1 MQKRKALGT
10 RHLQGS
16 RWHLMEARG
25 LNEVG
30 LFLGYPP
37 EDVRCFM
44 NDSRRGVKCT
54 GCWKAYGDE
63 ETEQCRNLGAALA

>member
-25 LNEVG
+25 LIEKGTV
-30 LFLGYPP
+30 LFFELRAKLIAMPAVFT
-37 EDVRCFM
+37 ED
-44 NDSRRGVKCT
+44 T
-54 GCWKAYGDE
+54 ALL
-63 ETEQCRNLGAALA
+63 QGAAAA